1 MDRGAWPATVHG
13 VAKSQTWLSDYHS
26 LGGLSYVQLFATLWT
41 VAHQAPLSIEFFR
54 QEYWCG
60 LPFPPPE
67 DLPEL
72 RFKTAS
78 LMSPALADRLSLC
91 SVQSLSHVPFL
102 VTPWTAACQASLSV
116 TNSQSLLKLM
126 FMKSAMPYN
135 RLILCCPL
143 LLPPSNF
150 HNIRV
155 FPMSQFFTSGCQNIG
170 ASASTSVLPMN
181 IQDWFLLGLTGWIS
195 LKFKGLSRVFSNTT
209 VQKCQFF
216 RVQLL

>member
-1 MDRGAWPATVHG
+1 MACN
-13 VAKSQTWLSDYHS
+13 L
-26 LGGLSYVQLFATLWT
+26 
-41 VAHQAPLSIEFFR
+41 HQAPPSRGFSR
-54 QEYWCG
+54 QEYWSG

-72 RFKTAS
+72 RIKTAS

-91 SVQSLSHVPFL
+91 SVQSISHVPFL

-143 LLPPSNF
+143 LLLPSIF
-150 HNIRV
+150 PSIRV
-155 FPMSQFFTSGCQNIG
+155 FSNGQFFASDGQSIG
-170 ASASTSVLPMN
+170 ASASVLPMN
-181 IQDWFLLGLTGWIS
+181 IQD
-195 LKFKGLSRVFSNTT
+195 
-209 VQKCQFF
+209 
-216 RVQLL
+216 